1 MLVKYF
7 FNINKK
13 FMKTKVYVKKTLEN
27 ILFGIWQLK
36 NQLFIITVIMLRS
49 KNKSET
55 MIEQSANN
63 QKFLLIKKY
72 AFLLER
78 SNVKI
83 GKGLF
88 FFNSSDLCI

>member
-88 FFNSSDLCI
+88 FF